1 MKHRNLAHMIR
12 LCAVF
17 LASLVL
23 ASCATKPPVQAMAEA
38 RAAVQS
44 VRTLYVDD
52 VSKKSIAYRYYQS
65 AEKALIEA
73 AKALDEKNYA
83 EAKHEAHEATRQA
96 RLAAKL
102 K

>member
-1 MKHRNLAHMIR
+1 MIR
-12 LCAVF
+12 ISVVLLSSF
-17 LASLVL
+17 LL

-44 VRTLYVDD
+44 VRVLYAQDD
-52 VSKKSIAYRYYQS
+52 AKNNAAYRYYLS
-65 AEKALIEA
+65 AEDSLTEA
-73 AKALDEKNYA
+73 TKALDDKDYA
-83 EAKHEAHEATRQA
+83 QAKHEALEAKRQA

>member
-1 MKHRNLAHMIR
+1 MIR
-12 LCAVF
+12 LSALLVC
-17 LASLVL
+17 LLVL

-44 VRTLYVDD
+44 LRILYQDGKD
-52 VSKKSIAYRYYQS
+52 KNSAAYRYFQS
-65 AEKALIEA
+65 AEESLAEA
-73 AKALDEKNYA
+73 TKALDEKDYA
-83 EAKHEAHEATRQA
+83 QAKHEAYEAKRHA